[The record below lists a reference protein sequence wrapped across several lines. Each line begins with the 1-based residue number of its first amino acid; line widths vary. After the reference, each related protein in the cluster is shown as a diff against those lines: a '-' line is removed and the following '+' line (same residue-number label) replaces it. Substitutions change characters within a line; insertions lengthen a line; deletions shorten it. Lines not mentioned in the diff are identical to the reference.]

1 MSKCKS
7 WLKNSQKRIPKWTK
21 MQTREEGLTPKNAC
35 RHFSSVDWH
44 KLGPRLESTWIR
56 LKHIIFYFLE
66 IRTRPSSYSDHL
78 ANFSNTTASINRG
91 WISKFST
98 LFHALRF
105 PLFSDSLLYYFLSY
119 VKDILEAL
127 ALRISF
133 L

>member
-1 MSKCKS
+1 MHLSASPDSKN
-7 WLKNSQKRIPKWTK
+7 LKKRSPKRTK

-35 RHFSSVDWH
+35 RHLSSVDWH
-44 KLGPRLESTWIR
+44 KLGPWLESTWIR

-78 ANFSNTTASINRG
+78 ANFLNTTASINKG

-105 PLFSDSLLYYFLSY
+105 PLFLTLLSI
-119 VKDILEAL
+119 ILPL
-127 ALRISF
+127 TLKTF
-133 L
+133 